1 MEVQIHSH
9 AHQNETSINK
19 SISCV
24 CRHLHTYHY
33 GNLKIKLKIPFVA
46 SPFVVTENLQTILV
60 CLLIQH
66 VRNDEKVVQQ
76 QGCQICYWKIQVCII
91 TLYYQTCLVIGKTNK
106 QTGLAQWFLIKGT
119 CQNYLRT
126 FFKTHMPRF
135 SHTRFLPPQ
144 IQLGFKQEI
153 IF

>member
-24 CRHLHTYHY
+24 CAGTT
-33 GNLKIKLKIPFVA
+33 PFVA

-60 CLLIQH
+60 RLLIQH

-76 QGCQICYWKIQVCII
+76 QGCQICYWKIQVRIV
-91 TLYYQTCLVIGKTNK
+91 TLHYWTCLVIGKTNK
-106 QTGLAQWFLIKGT
+106 QTNKLD
-119 CQNYLRT
+119 
-126 FFKTHMPRF
+126 
-135 SHTRFLPPQ
+135 
-144 IQLGFKQEI
+144 
-153 IF
+153 